1 MEIPLDGS
9 LLKLIRIQ
17 GTATVT
23 TDGLGRFRIAVLPR
37 IDTIFETFAARLGTA
52 SRASLRLPAITGDAL
67 LRTENARGLSLES
80 LSLTASSIPLGMLEV
95 RALALDFDPA
105 GGSWTGAAKLK
116 LPGPPPQ
123 VIADATVAV
132 RGGTFERASL
142 VAGNSLGTYGFG
154 VRLERLAL
162 DVRTDPFRFG
172 GELALGAGPSLPG
185 LGQLLRVSGTADF
198 TAGTPSELRLRG
210 RTQIGPANGT
220 ASYTTSSTGRQDFA
234 GDITLEVQPDL
245 GVSAGVK
252 GVVQPTWFV
261 VQGQAR
267 VHVIGLDLQ
276 GDGLFSNVGAAACVP
291 VRPPSSVKGAQT
303 FRVGF
308 GYRFATKRI
317 DLMSGSCD
325 VAPWSPVALGDK
337 AAPSA
342 RAAQAGTVAAF
353 DVKAGLPGMVLE
365 VSGADASPN
374 LTLAGPAGAG
384 SPLVLRDTAT
394 RKTYLAVAA
403 PRAGRWRLT
412 LEPGSSAVTA
422 VQRGDGLPE
431 PSVKTRVSGRGHRR
445 TLHWTLRALPGQVVR
460 IAEEGRGASASIVT
474 TGKARGSKRFRPAD
488 GPAGRRSIVAVV
500 EQAGLVR
507 ERIVAGRYAAPAP
520 QRPARP
526 KGLALRRRGGAL
538 TVRWKRSAG
547 ASTHRVQAQLSD
559 GRRLLLEV
567 KGRSLRIPAFGA
579 RETAT
584 VSVRGVRGTYVGPA
598 AAKRIKRAR

>member
-1 MEIPLDGS
+1 MRVVAGTIPLSTGRLDWDLSRGRMEIPLDGS

-261 VQGQAR
+261 RPGPGAGPRDRPRPPGRRAVLQRRRRR
-267 VHVIGLDLQ
+267 VCA
-276 GDGLFSNVGAAACVP
+276 GAAAELGQGRADVP
-291 VRPPSSVKGAQT
+291 RRLRISVRDEA
-303 FRVGF
+303 
-308 GYRFATKRI
+308 
-317 DLMSGSCD
+317 
-325 VAPWSPVALGDK
+325 
-337 AAPSA
+337 
-342 RAAQAGTVAAF
+342 
-353 DVKAGLPGMVLE
+353 
-365 VSGADASPN
+365 
-374 LTLAGPAGAG
+374 
-384 SPLVLRDTAT
+384 
-394 RKTYLAVAA
+394 
-403 PRAGRWRLT
+403 
-412 LEPGSSAVTA
+412 
-422 VQRGDGLPE
+422 
-431 PSVKTRVSGRGHRR
+431 
-445 TLHWTLRALPGQVVR
+445 
-460 IAEEGRGASASIVT
+460 
-474 TGKARGSKRFRPAD
+474 
-488 GPAGRRSIVAVV
+488 
-500 EQAGLVR
+500 
-507 ERIVAGRYAAPAP
+507 
-520 QRPARP
+520 
-526 KGLALRRRGGAL
+526 
-538 TVRWKRSAG
+538 
-547 ASTHRVQAQLSD
+547 AST
-559 GRRLLLEV
+559 
-567 KGRSLRIPAFGA
+567 
-579 RETAT
+579 
-584 VSVRGVRGTYVGPA
+584 
-598 AAKRIKRAR
+598 